1 MNRHHYID
9 PTIAAILDML
19 APSNAGVN
27 LRDLALPVVTPP
39 RDPGDDDVETDTLR
53 PNAPRQ
59 NTGD

>member
-39 RDPGDDDVETDTLR
+39 QTPSDDDVDTDNSR
-53 PNAPRQ
+53 PVNQ
-59 NTGD
+59 GDEE